1 MHFFFFIGV
10 VEFMR
15 ILLVL
20 MGQKSSNG
28 AKRCTIT
35 TNSSVSMH
43 EVLRYV
49 SKLSIIFKKFYH
61 AKGKTDLQFYS
72 LREKH
77 ITKFNIILICKR

>member
-10 VEFMR
+10 VEFIR

-43 EVLRYV
+43 EVLCV
-49 SKLSIIFKKFYH
+49 QIVNNFKKV
-61 AKGKTDLQFYS
+61 LP
-72 LREKH
+72 
-77 ITKFNIILICKR
+77 C